1 MLVLVRIL
9 KQYCFDNHCYSQILL
24 SGQAI
29 FSSPGNG
36 PTAAHCL
43 LSQVFKFY
51 LAEFLPGK
59 GGASK
64 ILLILFLR

>member
-9 KQYCFDNHCYSQILL
+9 KRYYSNNRSDSQMSL
-24 SGQAI
+24 SGQVI